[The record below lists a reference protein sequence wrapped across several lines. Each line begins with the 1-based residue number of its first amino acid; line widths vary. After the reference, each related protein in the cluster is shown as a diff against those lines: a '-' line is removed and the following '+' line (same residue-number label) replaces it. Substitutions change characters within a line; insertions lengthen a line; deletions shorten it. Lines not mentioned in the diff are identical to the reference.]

1 MTDRSKHGSLG
12 SDNDPQFQIVSDDE
26 LTPDQLRQVQA
37 LRAGEA
43 TYTKPADTD
52 PPSPTPSDGR
62 GDQ

>member
-1 MTDRSKHGSLG
+1 MSDRSKHGSLG
-12 SDNDPQFQIVSDDE
+12 SDNDPQFQIVSDE
-26 LTPDQLRQVQA
+26 QA

-43 TYTKPADTD
+43 TYTKPGDAD

>member
-1 MTDRSKHGSLG
+1 MSDRSKHGTLG
-12 SDNDPQFQIVSDDE
+12 ADNDPQFQIVSDEE
-26 LTPDQLRQVQA
+26 LTPDQLHQVQA

-52 PPSPTPSDGR
+52 PPSSTPSEGR